1 MVRVAFEQELK
12 RLEEEMMVMASM
24 VESAI
29 IESVEALK
37 RRDMAASRHIIAQD
51 RIINEL
57 RFSIETDCL
66 MVIATQQP
74 VAVDLRVLAAILDIA
89 KELERMGD
97 YANGIGRIN
106 IMIGETPLMKPLV
119 DIPLMAQKAQSM
131 LHRSLQAFAQRDIEL
146 ARAIPP
152 EDDEVDQLYDQV
164 YRELMTFIMTDPQTV
179 DQANYLLWAAHNLE
193 RVADRVMNIC
203 ERVIFTV
210 TGELVELN
218 SDDSGI
224 ESISWDPVPSHPRAM
239 SLPSRLPHPARPG
252 WVDLLA
258 SARSR
263 PSLRPC
269 PRLHPS
275 GCRRSL

>member
-1 MVRVAFEQELK
+1 MVRVAFEQELQ

-37 RRDMAASRHIIAQD
+37 RRDMAASRRIIDQD

-57 RFSIETDCL
+57 RFSIEADCL
-66 MVIATQQP
+66 LVIATQQP
-74 VAVDLRVLAAILDIA
+74 VAVDLRVLAAILDTS

-97 YANGIGRIN
+97 YAKGIGRIN
-106 IMIGETPLMKPLV
+106 LMIGPGPLMKPLV
-119 DIPLMAQKAQSM
+119 DIPLMAQQAQSM
-131 LHRSLQAFAQRDIEL
+131 LHRALQAFVERDIEL
-146 ARAIPP
+146 ARAIPA
-152 EDDEVDQLYDQV
+152 EDDEVDRRYEQV
-164 YRELMTFIMTDPQTV
+164 YRELITIIVADPETV

-218 SDDSGI
+218 SDTQGF
-224 ESISWDPVPSHPRAM
+224 ESIS
-239 SLPSRLPHPARPG
+239 
-252 WVDLLA
+252 
-258 SARSR
+258 
-263 PSLRPC
+263 
-269 PRLHPS
+269 
-275 GCRRSL
+275 

>member
-1 MVRVAFEQELK
+1 MVRVAFEHELQ
-12 RLEEEMMVMASM
+12 RLEEEMMVMADM

-29 IESVEALK
+29 IESVDALK
-37 RRDMAASRHIIAQD
+37 RRDMAASRRIIAQD
-51 RIINEL
+51 SVINEL

-74 VAVDLRVLAAILDIA
+74 VAIDLRVLAAILDIA

-97 YANGIGRIN
+97 YAKGIGRIN
-106 IMIGETPLMKPLV
+106 IMIGEDPLMKPLL

-131 LHRSLQAFAQRDIEL
+131 LHRSLQAFAQRDIEE

-210 TGELVELN
+210 TGELVELD
-218 SDDSGI
+218 SDTSGI
-224 ESISWDPVPSHPRAM
+224 ESIS
-239 SLPSRLPHPARPG
+239 
-252 WVDLLA
+252 
-258 SARSR
+258 
-263 PSLRPC
+263 
-269 PRLHPS
+269 
-275 GCRRSL
+275 